1 MRQALEATNNTMRR
15 AISRDKAFKIL
26 EYFLFIG
33 FSVVAGW
40 FASGVLKQ
48 FFSRDTNFSQH
59 EKTITEYP
67 VVAIVF
73 SDLRASGVNLD
84 NFEILYHVR
93 DMKHYRKL
101 GIGKNYIHNY
111 KFNKTEIVI
120 IESFKNYKGFQ
131 VFRIIH
137 STPILTYIHEE
148 GPPQIVI
155 KLITKLQKFENFN
168 SEVHFYLTSLSNSP
182 GFWAKYWKDGKPFHI
197 SMIKNSAVKCNIQA
211 QITNYLRQPDKC
223 QKESFSECIA
233 SQIDEIEFNEC
244 PKKCMNN
251 AFANL
256 GKYYQTPYCKN
267 DTLNQQCIYYHM
279 MEMEMKG
286 ILNCKKSCSVKEYT
300 GETFL
305 RYNQKPKSNETEE
318 YYFKYVLNDVAS
330 TKVYKEYL
338 IYDTI
343 GMVGSVGGTLGMVIE
358 L

>member
-1 MRQALEATNNTMRR
+1 MRR
-15 AISRDKAFKIL
+15 TISRDKAFKIL
-26 EYFLFIG
+26 ECFLFIG
-33 FSVVAGW
+33 FSIVAGW
-40 FASGVLKQ
+40 FASGVIKQ
-48 FFSRDTNFSQH
+48 FFSRDTNFTQH
-59 EKTITEYP
+59 EKKITEYP
-67 VVAIVF
+67 VVAILF
-73 SDLRASGVNLD
+73 SDLRASEVNLN
-84 NFEILYHVR
+84 NFEILYLPNYSWNPTV
-93 DMKHYRKL
+93 RKL
-101 GIGKNYIHNY
+101 GIGKNYFHNDD
-111 KFNKTEIVI
+111 FNKTEIVI
-120 IESFKNYKGFQ
+120 VESFKNYHGFLG
-131 VFRIIH
+131 FRIIH
-137 STPILTYIHEE
+137 STPILMILKV
-148 GPPQIVI
+148 PPEIVI

-211 QITNYLRQPDKC
+211 QITNYLRQTDKC

-267 DTLNQQCIYYHM
+267 DTLNQQCIYNYM

-305 RYNQKPKSNETEE
+305 RYNQKPQSNETGE
-318 YYFKYVLNDVAS
+318 YYFKYVLNDVTS

-338 IYDTI
+338 IYDAI